1 MTDPELKTTRSRE
14 FSPTDLTDDILLV
27 VPDDMLRHSAVA
39 SVRDAVGKVGR
50 PPETIPQGR
59 FRPEQFRERHVIAC
73 GNLANNRAIQRLYTA
88 RCCFVDTLFPGANG
102 YLVKSISDP
111 FGYGPN
117 CIVAG
122 ASSDEGLAAGLGV
135 FTDIVAAGSGCLDRV
150 HAASSGPEMPRPPDA
165 SEINRMVRDD
175 LKIWGTGWSASP
187 FRGGRLLTYLW
198 RHYLTDHPVWAR
210 AAVEILKGSI
220 EPWRAECRAHPEAY
234 HCFFNLHLYIHLW
247 DLVEDNPLFT
257 REDRLGAVT
266 MFAELL
272 RHLMKLSYVSE
283 EVNPS
288 GEIRQNHTTFIGL
301 NLAVGG
307 DYMTRRHG
315 IGEFRRAREIASRIF
330 EGQMDC
336 YKPDD
341 DGGVGYVW
349 HAPQE
354 TLSYSLYRDDDRYLT
369 GGHVADLCKLAVVT
383 TDNMRSECGYGDTSG
398 YSAFSTDGWE
408 ARLWPLMV
416 STWYRPDPGHL
427 WTLNWLGE
435 GKRPPTDGAL
445 HGLYSAVEYVG
456 DRFAIEGCAPEAP
469 RDLLGIC
476 VMDMPDAVLSW
487 VRRYTPQAHHPD
499 PRRRYFDK
507 LSLRRNFEPG
517 GEYLLLEG
525 IGTTCHGHEDTNA
538 IVRLTWNNRAWL
550 ADGDYIRAAPRFHNS
565 VTVMRDGVGVL
576 ESPGDGV
583 VIPPLASL
591 SIGNDGA
598 ELATLRSEAA
608 GYNGVDWQRDIFWR
622 KGRYMV
628 VMDRLRCIEAG
639 NYRLQCLWRTVG
651 DTALEAEGVRIR
663 QEGEE
668 FHIRNADGSSQ
679 EIVPDPHVKSRWGSY
694 PHSDGTISVLHQRT
708 GCTLDAGTSFT
719 FLNLLTP
726 DPDIRIERIGPDAV
740 RVTDGDE
747 VALLG
752 AGTIELDGLQ
762 LSGSMFGCLV
772 RGNRTV
778 LNGVERLGGRAV
790 DSDERELDD
799 PELAARIRRA
809 PEASPAGLPAARPPV
824 SGGLTERWRREFP
837 HRIRHVCVSDDG
849 KLLLAYGTEVACL
862 CAATGETVWS
872 RCIDAEGGAS
882 RVHLSDIDGDGN
894 PEAMMGT
901 EDSQLIVL
909 EGDSGVERW
918 RREMANMF
926 NRGTRVSAIAVAD
939 LEGNGDL
946 SVLAGTEGWFVNA
959 FANDGSPRWAEWFR
973 YHAITALQV
982 TDTDG
987 DGRAEVL
994 AGTEYYTPL
1003 TVHNFDGSF
1012 RWSTFEQVGSH
1023 GNATTP
1029 RRGIGLKH
1037 MVLCDLDRDG
1047 VLEVV
1052 YGTEDGWIYA
1062 VKPQDGEEIWHVNLV
1077 GEITGLVAM
1086 DDVIIASCEF
1096 GMMYGFDFIGNMEW
1110 HRNEAQWIH
1119 ALAESGGTIAAA
1131 ANRREIRTYDV
1142 EGHCQ
1147 GSLELP
1153 ANVTSLSAAQSG
1165 FVCADEQGVSM
1176 FDLQS

>member
-1 MTDPELKTTRSRE
+1 MTRPELKMTRSRE
-14 FSPTDLTDDILLV
+14 FQPTDLADDVVLV
-27 VPDDMLRHSAVA
+27 VPDDMERHSAVA
-39 SVRDAVGKVGR
+39 GVRNAVGKVGR
-50 PPETIPQGR
+50 PPETITQRYFQPAM
-59 FRPEQFRERHVIAC
+59 FREKHVIAC

-88 RCCFVDTLFPGANG
+88 RCCFVDTHFPGANG

-111 FGYGPN
+111 FGYGRN

-122 ASSDEGLAAGLGV
+122 ASSREGLEAALEV
-135 FTDIVAAGSGCLDRV
+135 LRDIVSAGSGILNRV
-150 HAASSGPEMPRPPDA
+150 HAASSVHGLPRLPDA
-165 SEINRMVRDD
+165 SEKDRMVKDD

-187 FRGGRLLTYLW
+187 FRGGNLLSYLW
-198 RHYLTDHPVWAR
+198 HHYLTDHPVWAR

-247 DLVEDNPLFT
+247 DLAEDNPVFSD
-257 REDRLGAVT
+257 EDRRGAVT
-266 MFAELL
+266 MFGELL
-272 RHLMKLSYVSE
+272 RHLMELSYVSE
-283 EVNPS
+283 EVNPP

-315 IGEFRRAREIASRIF
+315 IREFRRANEIASRIF
-330 EGQMDC
+330 DGQVDC

-349 HAPQE
+349 HVPQE
-354 TLSYSLYRDDDRYLT
+354 TLNYFLYRGDDRYIT

-383 TDNMRSECGYGDTSG
+383 TDNMRGECGYGDTSG
-398 YSAFSTDGWE
+398 YSRFSADGWE

-416 STWYRPDPGHL
+416 STWHRPDPGHL

-435 GKRPPTDGAL
+435 GKRPPPDRAL
-445 HGLYSAVEYVG
+445 HGLYSAVDFVG
-456 DRFAIEGCAPEAP
+456 DGFAIEGCAPEAP

-487 VRRYTPQAHHPD
+487 VRRYTPEAHHPE
-499 PRRRYFDK
+499 PGKRYFDK
-507 LSLRRNFEPG
+507 LSLRRDFDPR
-517 GEYLLLEG
+517 GEYMLLEG

-576 ESPGDGV
+576 KSPGDGV

-591 SIGNDGA
+591 SISNDGA
-598 ELATLRSEAA
+598 ELATLRSEAT

-639 NYRLQCLWRTVG
+639 EYRLQCLWRTVG
-651 DTALEAEGVRIR
+651 DTALDAGGVHIL
-663 QEGEE
+663 QEGER
-668 FHIRNADGSSQ
+668 FHIRNANGARQ

-694 PHSDGTISVLHQRT
+694 PFSDGTISVLHQRT
-708 GCTLDAGTSFT
+708 ACALDAGTSVT
-719 FLNLLTP
+719 FMNLLTP
-726 DPDIRIERIGPDAV
+726 DSGVRIERIGPDAV

-747 VALLG
+747 VTLLG
-752 AGTIELDGLQ
+752 AGDLELDGLQ

-772 RGNRTV
+772 RGDQV
-778 LNGVERLGGRAV
+778 VAHGIERLAGREV
-790 DSDERELDD
+790 DRSEHAQDQA
-799 PELAARIRRA
+799 ELAAAIRSAREA
-809 PEASPAGLPAARPPV
+809 PATKPPPRPRPA
-824 SGGLTERWRREFP
+824 SGGLTERWRRTFP
-837 HRIRHVCVSDDG
+837 AEVRDVSVSAEDR
-849 KLLLAYGTEVACL
+849 LLLAHGGEVSCL
-862 CAATGETVWS
+862 LEATGEADWTAPV
-872 RCIDAEGGAS
+872 DAEGGAS
-882 RVHLSDIDGDGN
+882 RVLISDIDGDGN
-894 PEAMMGT
+894 PEAMVGT

-909 EGDSGVERW
+909 EGNSGAERW
-918 RREMANMF
+918 RRPMANMF
-926 NRGTRVSAIAVAD
+926 NRGTRVSGIAVAD

-946 SVLAGTEGWFVNA
+946 SVLAGTEGWFVNV
-959 FANDGSPRWAEWFR
+959 FANDGSPKWAEWFR
-973 YHAITALQV
+973 YHAITALKAADV
-982 TDTDG
+982 DG

-1029 RRGIGLKH
+1029 RRGIGLKQL
-1037 MVLCDLDRDG
+1037 VLCDLDRDG

-1062 VKPQDGEEIWHVNLV
+1062 VKPQDGAELWHINLV
-1077 GEITGLVAM
+1077 GEITGLVVL
-1086 DDVIIASCEF
+1086 DDVLIAACEF
-1096 GMMYGFDFIGNMEW
+1096 GGLYGFDFSGNLKW
-1110 HRNEAQWIH
+1110 QRHEAQWIH
-1119 ALAESGGTIAAA
+1119 ALAESGGTIAVAA
-1131 ANRREIRTYDV
+1131 DRQEIRTYDV
-1142 EGHCQ
+1142 EGCCQ
-1147 GSLELP
+1147 GSLEMP
-1153 ANVTSLSAAQSG
+1153 ENVTSLAAAGGG
-1165 FVCADEQGVSM
+1165 FMCATGRGIALL
-1176 FDLQS
+1176 DLST

>member
-1 MTDPELKTTRSRE
+1 MTNPELKMTRSRE
-14 FSPTDLTDDILLV
+14 FHPTDLADDVLLV
-27 VPDDMLRHSAVA
+27 VPDDMERHAAVA

-50 PPETIPQGR
+50 PPETIPQR
-59 FRPEQFRERHVIAC
+59 SFRPALFRERHVIAC

-88 RCCFVDTLFPGANG
+88 RCCFVDTCFPGVNG

-111 FGYGPN
+111 FWHGRN

-122 ASSDEGLAAGLGV
+122 ASSDEGLATALGV
-135 FTDIVAAGSGCLDRV
+135 FTDIVAASSGGLDRV
-150 HAASSGPEMPRPPDA
+150 HAASSGQEQPRLPDA
-165 SEINRMVRDD
+165 SEMDRMVQDD

-187 FRGGRLLTYLW
+187 FRGGRLLSYLW
-198 RHYLTDHPVWAR
+198 HHYLTDHPVWAR

-257 REDRLGAVT
+257 QEDRLGAVT
-266 MFAELL
+266 MFGELL

-283 EVNPS
+283 EVNPP

-315 IGEFRRAREIASRIF
+315 IREFRQAKEIASRIF

-349 HAPQE
+349 HVPQE
-354 TLSYSLYRDDDRYLT
+354 TLNYSLYRGDDRYIT

-398 YSAFSTDGWE
+398 YSQFSADGWE

-435 GKRPPTDGAL
+435 GKRPPPDRAL
-445 HGLYSAVEYVG
+445 NGLYSAVDYVG
-456 DRFAIEGCAPEAP
+456 DGFVLEGCAPEAP

-487 VRRYTPQAHHPD
+487 VRRYTPPAHHPG
-499 PRRRYFDK
+499 PGRRYFDK
-507 LSLRRNFEPG
+507 LSLRRNFKPR

-591 SIGNDGA
+591 SISNDGA
-598 ELATLRSEAA
+598 ELATLRSEAG

-628 VMDRLRCIEAG
+628 VMDRLRCIETG
-639 NYRLQCLWRTVG
+639 DYRLQCLWRTVG
-651 DTALEAEGVRIR
+651 DPALDAEGVRIR

-668 FHIRNADGSSQ
+668 FHIRNADGSAQ
-679 EIVPDPHVKSRWGSY
+679 EIVLDTHVKSRWGSY
-694 PHSDGTISVLHQRT
+694 PYSDGTISVLHQRT
-708 GCTLDAGTSFT
+708 GCTLDSGTSFT
-719 FLNLLTP
+719 FMNLLTP

-740 RVTDGDE
+740 KVTDGDE
-747 VALLG
+747 VTLLG
-752 AGTIELDGLQ
+752 AGNLELEGLQ

-772 RGNRTV
+772 RENQV
-778 LNGVERLGGRAV
+778 LVHGVERLAGRTV
-790 DSDERELDD
+790 DSTERVLDD
-799 PELAARIRRA
+799 RELAARIRCA
-809 PEASPAGLPAARPPV
+809 PEVSSEEQSVDRPQA
-824 SGGLTERWRREFP
+824 SGGLVQRWHCAFP
-837 HRIRHVCVSDDG
+837 NDIRDVSVSAG
-849 KLLLAYGTEVACL
+849 GGLLLAHGGEVSCLTE
-862 CAATGETVWS
+862 ATGETVWS
-872 RCIDAEGGAS
+872 RSIEAEGGAS
-882 RVHLSDIDGDGN
+882 RVLLSDIDGDGN
-894 PEAMMGT
+894 QEALVGT
-901 EDSQLIVL
+901 EDSQLVVL
-909 EGDSGVERW
+909 EGDSGSERW
-918 RREMANMF
+918 RRPMANMF
-926 NRGTRVSAIAVAD
+926 NRGTRVSGIAVAN

-959 FANDGSPRWAEWFR
+959 FAFDGSPKWAEWFR

-982 TDTDG
+982 VDTDG
-987 DGRAEVL
+987 DGKAEVL
-994 AGTEYYTPL
+994 VGTEYYTPL

-1062 VKPQDGEEIWHVNLV
+1062 VKSQDGAELWHTNLV
-1077 GEITGLVAM
+1077 GEITGLVVLEDTLISA
-1086 DDVIIASCEF
+1086 CEF
-1096 GMMYGFDFIGNMEW
+1096 GALYGFDFSGNLIW
-1110 HRNEAQWIH
+1110 QRHDAQWIH
-1119 ALAESGGTIAAA
+1119 ALAESGGVIAVA
-1131 ANRREIRTYDV
+1131 ANRQEIRTYDV
-1142 EGHCQ
+1142 EGRCQ
-1147 GSLELP
+1147 GSLEMP
-1153 ANVTSLSAAQSG
+1153 SNVTSLAAAQSG
-1165 FVCADEQGVSM
+1165 FVCATGRGIALL
-1176 FDLQS
+1176 DLQT